1 MPDDKRQMPTN
12 YNNYPIEHA
21 HASPDRSAVNFIKRE
36 DIDTSMFGK
45 IPEVER
51 YVRINVTRNSR
62 GFNTDATVSVKT
74 TDDALVVE
82 EELATLRDV
91 AQRQIDAEI
100 ERQGGDSG

>member
-1 MPDDKRQMPTN
+1 MTDE
-12 YNNYPIEHA
+12 I
-21 HASPDRSAVNFIKRE
+21 NFISR
-36 DIDTSMFGK
+36 DDVDTSMFGK

-74 TDDALVVE
+74 TDNALVVE

-91 AQRQIDAEI
+91 AQRQITAEI
-100 ERQGGDSG
+100 ERQEGESTNE